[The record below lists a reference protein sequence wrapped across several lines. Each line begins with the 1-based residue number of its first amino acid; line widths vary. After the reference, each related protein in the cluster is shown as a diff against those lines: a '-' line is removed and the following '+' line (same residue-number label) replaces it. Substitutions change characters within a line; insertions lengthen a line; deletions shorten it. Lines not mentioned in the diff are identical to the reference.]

1 MNVLVVK
8 ANNRPDGIS
17 TRMYNTFLE
26 QIEQNEE
33 LNINTYD
40 LFEEDMPYF
49 GQDLFSALGKMQEGV
64 ELNDT
69 ESRLLQA
76 KQKAKDLISDAD
88 VVVLAFP
95 LWNFTVPAKMQTF
108 IDYLA
113 EAGFS
118 FRYTP
123 EGQHQPL
130 LTDKRVIMLN
140 ARGGNYSAPEMQP
153 VEMAVNYVRNIFGMH
168 FGMDIREEVV
178 IEGHNANPAEAE
190 SIVNEGLED
199 VKKAAQNLAYQ
210 NT

>member
-17 TRMYNTFLE
+17 TRMYDTFLE
-26 QIEQNEE
+26 QIEENQD
-33 LNINTYD
+33 LNITTYD

-49 GQDLFSALGKMQEGV
+49 GQDLFSAIGKQQEGV

-69 ESRLLQA
+69 EARLLQA
-76 KQKAKDLISDAD
+76 KQKAKDLVAQAD
-88 VVVLAFP
+88 TIVLAFP

-168 FGMDIREEVV
+168 FGMDIKKEVV
-178 IEGHNANPAEAE
+178 IEGHNADPNAAET
-190 SIVNEGLED
+190 IINEGLEE
-199 VKKAAQNLAYQ
+199 VKKTAQTLAYQ
-210 NT
+210 NA

>member
-17 TRMYNTFLE
+17 TRMYDAFLE
-26 QIEQNEE
+26 QIEGKQD
-33 LNINTYD
+33 LNITTYD

-49 GQDLFSALGKMQEGV
+49 GQDLFSALGKQQEGV

-69 ESRLLQA
+69 EARLLQA
-76 KQKAKDLISDAD
+76 KQKAKDLVAEAD
-88 VVVLAFP
+88 TIVLAFP

-130 LTDKRVIMLN
+130 LSDKRVIMLN

-168 FGMDIREEVV
+168 FGMDIKEEVV
-178 IEGHNANPAEAE
+178 IEGHNADPNAAET
-190 SIVNEGLED
+190 IINEGLEE
-199 VKKAAQNLAYQ
+199 VKKAAQTLAYQ
-210 NT
+210 NA

>member
-17 TRMYNTFLE
+17 TRMYNTFMD
-26 QIEQNEE
+26 QIEGQEE
-33 LNINTYD
+33 LNVTTYD

-49 GQDLFSALGKMQEGV
+49 GQELFSALGKQHEGV
-64 ELNDT
+64 ELTDT
-69 ESRLLQA
+69 ESRLLKA
-76 KQKAKDLISDAD
+76 KQKAKDVVAEAD
-88 VVVLAFP
+88 TIVLAFP

-123 EGQHQPL
+123 EGQHQSL
-130 LTDKRVIMLN
+130 LTDKQVIILN
-140 ARGGNYSAPEMQP
+140 ARGGNYSVPEMQP

-168 FGMDIREEVV
+168 FGMEIKDQVI
-178 IEGHNANPAEAE
+178 IEGHNADPDAAE
-190 SIVNEGLED
+190 SIINEGLEQ
-199 VKKAAQNLAYQ
+199 VKKSAQELAVQYS
-210 NT
+210 